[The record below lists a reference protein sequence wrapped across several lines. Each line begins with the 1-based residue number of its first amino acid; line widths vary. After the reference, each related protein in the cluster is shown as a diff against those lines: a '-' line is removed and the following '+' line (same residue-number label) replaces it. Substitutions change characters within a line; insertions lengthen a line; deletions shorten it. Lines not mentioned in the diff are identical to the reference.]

1 MLERIKK
8 RWNSGFTNSLFFI
21 ALSIFAS
28 AVEQD
33 VDKSLMFFGVA
44 MVSLGLGEVINEI
57 KELNIYKDKK
67 DAK

>member
-28 AVEQD
+28 AVEHD
-33 VDKSLMFFGVA
+33 IDKSLMFFGVA
-44 MVSLGLGEVINEI
+44 MVSICLGEALNEI
-57 KELNIYKDKK
+57 KELNTSKDKK
-67 DAK
+67 D